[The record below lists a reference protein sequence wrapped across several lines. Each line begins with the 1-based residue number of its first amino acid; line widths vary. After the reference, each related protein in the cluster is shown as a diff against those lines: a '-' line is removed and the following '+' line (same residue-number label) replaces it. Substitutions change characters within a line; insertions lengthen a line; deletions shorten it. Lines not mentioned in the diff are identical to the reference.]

1 MKYFKLF
8 ENFEDVF
15 HGEYVGIHCSNYDID
30 EFTGVITDEDITR
43 FPDILNIIKD
53 DYQKA
58 SEYLEILE
66 QTDPEDEDSMLD
78 LAFEIEDFFKE
89 NNLEWIYVSNNE
101 PLYKYGGNC
110 YNVYFENMNGVYSMS
125 DDLVNDATVYVY
137 DTTKNKP
144 KLTSYE

>member
-1 MKYFKLF
+1 MKYLKLF
-8 ENFEDVF
+8 ENFEDDF

-30 EFTGVITDEDITR
+30 VFTGAISDEDITR
-43 FPDILNIIKD
+43 FPDILNIIKN

-66 QTDPEDEDSMLD
+66 QTDLEDEDSMLD

-101 PLYKYGGNC
+101 PLYKYGDNC

-125 DDLVNDATVYVY
+125 DDLVNDATVYVF

-144 KLTSYE
+144 KLTNYE